1 MVELTRG
8 QRFSYSI
15 CRFGTSIFMNVVTL
29 ALFYIYDKEFGLSE
43 GTFLNS
49 TALAVGKVII
59 GFSGFIFG
67 YISDII
73 PPGKFNRRKFF
84 IWTGAPLLAVSFI
97 MLFVPNLL
105 IPNAGIYGIFTWLLV
120 WNGMFNLFYGYLLT
134 PYQSWMAEIT
144 TDKDRLLT
152 SGMQNTTN
160 VTSTLLGT
168 GFAFLLPGMLNL
180 DDGLTLKT
188 SLILLGIVIVFAVI
202 EIVMFLPALL
212 TIKEEPVE
220 RKKRNIWQEFKVVLT
235 NKNYVI
241 WFMAQGVY
249 SMGLTLVTTLV
260 LTFSDK
266 ILGFTE
272 MTDTIIFGLLVFVTL
287 MVCFVIWGKIAG
299 KIGKKWSLIIGFG
312 FLAVILPFSLI
323 FQVLPAGA
331 IKWVG
336 YVYGFLLGIGLSA
349 PNLFPYAIIADIA
362 AKDEEET
369 NESRAGMYTG
379 FNSIPMN
386 IFQALAILLVGF
398 VGNNDYPTRLYW
410 FGPLAT
416 IFIIVAIPILM
427 LGNFDPYKKAIEEK
441 PTENDNTP
449 SEVLYV
455 TEESTE

>member
-15 CRFGTSIFMNVVTL
+15 CRFGTSIFMNIVTL
-29 ALFYIYDKEFGLSE
+29 ALFYIYDQEFGLSE
-43 GTFLNS
+43 GTYLNS

-73 PPGKFNRRKFF
+73 PPEKFNRRKFF

-168 GFAFLLPGMLNL
+168 GFAFLLPGMLHL
-180 DDGLTLKT
+180 DDGLTTKT
-188 SLILLGIVIVFAVI
+188 SLILLGIVIAFAVI

-212 TIKEEPVE
+212 TIPEAPVE
-220 RKKRNIWQEFKVVLT
+220 RKDRNIWREFKVVFS

-241 WFMAQGVY
+241 WFVAQGVY
-249 SMGLTLVTTLV
+249 SMGLTLVTSLV

-266 ILGFTE
+266 ILGFTGL
-272 MTDTIIFGLLVFVTL
+272 TDTIIFGLLVFVTL

-299 KIGKKWSLIIGFG
+299 RLGKKWSLIIGFG
-312 FLAVILPFSLI
+312 LLAAVLPFSLI
-323 FQVLPAGA
+323 FKVLPDNA
-331 IKWVG
+331 IQWVG
-336 YVYGFLLGIGLSA
+336 YVYGFFLGIGLSG

-386 IFQALAILLVGF
+386 IFQALALLLVGF
-398 VGNNDYPTRLYW
+398 VGHNDHVSRLYW
-410 FGPLAT
+410 LGPLAT
-416 IFIIVAIPILM
+416 IFIIAAIPILL
-427 LGNFDPYKKAIEEK
+427 LGDFDPYRKAIDTPISQNDKMSSEASNEE
-441 PTENDNTP
+441 
-449 SEVLYV
+449 
-455 TEESTE
+455 

>member
-29 ALFYIYDKEFGLSE
+29 ALFYIYDQEFGLSE
-43 GTFLNS
+43 GTYLNS
-49 TALAVGKVII
+49 TALAVGKIII

-73 PPGKFNRRKFF
+73 PSEKFNRRKFF

-120 WNGMFNLFYGYLLT
+120 WNGMFNLFYGCLLT

-168 GFAFLLPGMLNL
+168 GFAFLLPGMLHL
-180 DDGLTLKT
+180 DDGLTLRT

-212 TIKEEPVE
+212 TIKDEPVE
-220 RKKRNIWQEFKVVLT
+220 RKERNIWKEFKVVLT

-241 WFMAQGVY
+241 WFVAQGVY
-249 SMGLTLVTTLV
+249 SMGLTLITSLV

-272 MTDTIIFGLLVFVTL
+272 FADTIIFGLLVFVTL
-287 MVCFVIWGKIAG
+287 MICFVIWGKIAG
-299 KIGKKWSLIIGFG
+299 KLGKKWSLIIGFG
-312 FLAVILPFSLI
+312 LLAVVLPFSLI
-323 FQVLPAGA
+323 FKVLPVGA

-336 YVYGFLLGIGLSA
+336 YVYGFFLGIGLSG

-386 IFQALAILLVGF
+386 IFQALALLLVGF
-398 VGNNDYPTRLYW
+398 VGHNEHVYRLYW

-416 IFIIVAIPILM
+416 IFIIIAIPILM
-427 LGNFDPYKKAIEEK
+427 FGNFDPYKKAIGEK
-441 PTENDNTP
+441 PSQSEETP
-449 SEVLYV
+449 REGLYA
-455 TEESTE
+455 TEESKE

>member
-1 MVELTRG
+1 
-8 QRFSYSI
+8 
-15 CRFGTSIFMNVVTL
+15 VTL